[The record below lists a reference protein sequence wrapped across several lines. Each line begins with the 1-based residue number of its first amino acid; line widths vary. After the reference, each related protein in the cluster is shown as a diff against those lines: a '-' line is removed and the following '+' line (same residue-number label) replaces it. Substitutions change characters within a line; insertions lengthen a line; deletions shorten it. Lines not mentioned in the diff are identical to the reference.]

1 MKKIILIF
9 TLLFIVIITIFMN
22 YFFTKQKN
30 IQEIKAYNN
39 KFLMYVENEK
49 GDKINVSGIDLTTL
63 MNKAIDHNE
72 QIGLK
77 KQENGAYIL
86 NKTDSI
92 EIMVQVEKNGDY
104 FLMEAFAVLGM
115 SNFTIEWGEDEF
127 SCEKV
132 EYHENGKISK
142 MIFGIIK

>member
-1 MKKIILIF
+1 MTHQPIEQLSSLELIPNLYIYRPFDVNELIASYKDILANKHPSVLVLPRENKEISE
-9 TLLFIVIITIFMN
+9 L
-22 YFFTKQKN
+22 TKS
-30 IQEIKAYNN
+30 N
-39 KFLMYVENEK
+39 KV
-49 GDKINVSGIDLTTL
+49 
-63 MNKAIDHNE
+63 
-72 QIGLK
+72 
-77 KQENGAYIL
+77 ENGAYIL